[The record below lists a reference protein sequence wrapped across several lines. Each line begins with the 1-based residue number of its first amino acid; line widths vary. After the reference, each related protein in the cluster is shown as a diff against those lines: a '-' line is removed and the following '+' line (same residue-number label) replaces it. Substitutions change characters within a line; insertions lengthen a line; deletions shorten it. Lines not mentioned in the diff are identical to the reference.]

1 MKHYKSVLLAL
12 LIAVL
17 FAGTVPALAQSGE
30 AQPLTPNI
38 GTTFPKK
45 TFPTFRWTAVPNA
58 GAYQL
63 RVIDD
68 ADILLLDMFV
78 SPTACSG
85 GVCTVNS
92 PIWFKRV
99 GNYRWRVITLFD
111 GGASTKGPQEYFHVY
126 PAFAVQ
132 MLYRVN
138 QARCAQGIA
147 PVALNVQLFLAAQRH
162 SMDMARNNWF
172 SHSGTDGTDPWA
184 RIAQSGYRGFGTG
197 ENIAAGQTFADE
209 AFEGWMN
216 SAGHHANIMNPSS
229 REMGIALISNPY
241 AQYRNYWTQ
250 NFGSGSSDIPG
261 RCP

>member
-1 MKHYKSVLLAL
+1 MMRRTGILIALITAVLLAST
-12 LIAVL
+12 A
-17 FAGTVPALAQSGE
+17 PAQSQSG

-111 GGASTKGPQEYFHVY
+111 GGASTKGPLEYFHVY
-126 PAFAVQ
+126 PAYAVQ
-132 MLYRVN
+132 MLARVN
-138 QARCAQGIA
+138 ALRCSLGRT
-147 PVALNVQLFLAAQRH
+147 PVALNVKLFLAAQRH
-162 SMDMARNNWF
+162 STDLALTNRV
-172 SHSGTDGTDPWA
+172 SHTGSDGSTA
-184 RIAQSGYRGFGTG
+184 SMRIAQSGYSASYIG
-197 ENIAAGQTFADE
+197 ENVAAGYPTADLTFE
-209 AFEGWMN
+209 QWVG
-216 SAGHHANIMNPSS
+216 SSGHYDNMVNPIF
-229 REMGIALISNPY
+229 REMGVALATNP
-241 AQYRNYWTQ
+241 ASLYRHYWTQ
-250 NFGSGSSDIPG
+250 DFGNGNSGIPG